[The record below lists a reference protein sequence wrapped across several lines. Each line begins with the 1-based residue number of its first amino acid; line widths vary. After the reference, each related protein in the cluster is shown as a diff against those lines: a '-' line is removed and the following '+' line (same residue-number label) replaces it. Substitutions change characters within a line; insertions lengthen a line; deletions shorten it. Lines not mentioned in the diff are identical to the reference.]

1 MNIQDLK
8 KHFIANRTIVTLS
21 DNETK
26 AFNKKTVSFS
36 VLESTI
42 NKMIANGK
50 EIKGSILP

>member
-1 MNIQDLK
+1 MNIEQLEQ
-8 KHFIANRTIVTLS
+8 HFQNNRTIVILA

-26 AFNKKTVSFS
+26 AFNKKTVCFS

-50 EIKGSILP
+50 EIKGRIL